1 MVALRC
7 VEIGQAYRS
16 IDVRV
21 YVMIA
26 GVIPLGIAMEQSGTA
41 RLLADGLLPLVHDWP
56 TLPILLVMFTA
67 AALMT
72 QVLSESAPQVLLGP
86 TPVALAA
93 SLGLPAILLVA
104 WHDPG
109 AAVAFLT
116 PIGHHATLPTLGHR
130 PAR

>member
-1 MVALRC
+1 MAFLFGAVAMVALRC

-26 GVIPLGIAMEQSGTA
+26 GVIPLGIAMEQRGTA

-67 AALMT
+67 AALMP
-72 QVLSESAPQVLLGP
+72 QVISDSDTTVLLGP
-86 TPVALAA
+86 NAVAQTAP
-93 SLGLPAILLVA
+93 LGLPAIS
-104 WHDPG
+104 
-109 AAVAFLT
+109 T
-116 PIGHHATLPTLGHR
+116 ESRSIGE
-130 PAR
+130 

>member
-72 QVLSESAPQVLLGP
+72 QVLSDSATTVLLGP
-86 TPVALAA
+86 IAVALAD
-93 SLGLPAILLVA
+93 SLGLPRSEGHTSELQSLMR
-104 WHDPG
+104 HSY
-109 AAVAFLT
+109 AVFCLK
-116 PIGHHATLPTLGHR
+116 
-130 PAR
+130 